1 MKKSILCLLAILC
14 TSTMFGSVYIKYYNK
29 DSKNYTFKVYMDGS
43 TKEVEFR
50 SSTSGA
56 ATVQG
61 SGTKCIIE
69 TPCGKFE
76 VKADDKIEIKD
87 GCIKVV
93 N

>member
-1 MKKSILCLLAILC
+1 MKKGIIAMLFILGSTSI
-14 TSTMFGSVYIKYYNK
+14 FGSVYIKYYNK
-29 DSKNYTFKVYMDGS
+29 DSKDYKFKVTMDGS

-56 ATVQG
+56 TTVQG

>member
-1 MKKSILCLLAILC
+1 MKKGIIGMLLILGSTSI
-14 TSTMFGSVYIKYYNK
+14 FGSVYIKYYNK
-29 DSKNYTFKVYMDGS
+29 DSKDYKFKVTMDGS

-56 ATVQG
+56 TTVQG

>member
-1 MKKSILCLLAILC
+1 MKKGIIAMLLILGSTSI
-14 TSTMFGSVYIKYYNK
+14 FGSVYIKYYNK
-29 DSKNYTFKVYMDGS
+29 DSKDYKFKVTMDGS

-56 ATVQG
+56 TTVQG

>member
-1 MKKSILCLLAILC
+1 MKKVIILLLMAVSC
-14 TSTMFGSVYIKYYNK
+14 SSVFGSVYIKYYNK
-29 DSKNYTFKVYMDGS
+29 DSKDYKFKVTMDGS

-56 ATVQG
+56 TTVQG